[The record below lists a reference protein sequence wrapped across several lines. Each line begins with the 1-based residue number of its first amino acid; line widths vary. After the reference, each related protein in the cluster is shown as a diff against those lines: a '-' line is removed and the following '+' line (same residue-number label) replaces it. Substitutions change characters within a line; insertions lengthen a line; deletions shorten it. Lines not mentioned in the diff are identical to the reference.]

1 MTTFIKEKEIVR
13 AGLNM
18 RVHDFGRL
26 RGSKVQIS
34 ERLAAPL
41 GLVEGSK
48 AFTAM
53 FRYDMEGK
61 TSYEVVL
68 STFGPENYREICLV
82 TFYMLDVPGACAQVA
97 KFLGERNIDILNS
110 VSLSM
115 ISKIC
120 MVWKMTVD
128 LSYYGDSAALR
139 EEFDSLKR
147 TRSPKLNKADAMV
160 VEAANVSDRFTKG
173 LVAPGSSVK
182 VRSIS
187 GSQKTPVPIV
197 GGEFTIPDEY
207 TRAMEGVRDG
217 APLMMLADQDSW
229 VLSITPLDPSLS
241 LISMD
246 LEIPDKPGAIFEVTD
261 FLANEGVNLLS
272 VSTTVLVY
280 YERMSLSLIAD
291 INGRPDGC
299 EGLRSLLRGH
309 LKGLKGD
316 FRLLGLKKVDF

>member
-1 MTTFIKEKEIVR
+1 M
-13 AGLNM
+13 
-18 RVHDFGRL
+18 
-26 RGSKVQIS
+26 
-34 ERLAAPL
+34 
-41 GLVEGSK
+41 VEGSR

-53 FRYDMEGK
+53 FRYDVEGK

-115 ISKIC
+115 ISKVC

-139 EEFDSLKR
+139 EEFDSLKK
-147 TRSPKLNKADAMV
+147 TRSPKLDKADAMV

-182 VRSIS
+182 VRSIRRA
-187 GSQKTPVPIV
+187 QKAPVPII
-197 GGEFTIPDEY
+197 GGDFTMPDEY
-207 TRAMEGVRDG
+207 LRAMDGVRDG

-229 VLSITPLDPSLS
+229 VLSITPLDPSLR
-241 LISMD
+241 LVSMS
-246 LEIPDKPGAIFEVTD
+246 LEIPDKPGAIFEVTH
-261 FLANEGVNLLS
+261 FLAEQGVNLLS

-280 YERMSLSLIAD
+280 YERMSLSLVAD
-291 INGRPDGC
+291 TSGRTGGC
-299 EGLRSLLRGH
+299 EGLKALLNGH

-316 FRLLGLKKVDF
+316 FRLQSLETVDF

>member
-1 MTTFIKEKEIVR
+1 MTTFIKAERIVR

-18 RVHDFGRL
+18 RVHDFARL
-26 RGSKVQIS
+26 RGSKVHIS

-41 GLVEGSK
+41 GLTEGSK

-53 FRYDMEGK
+53 FRYDVEGK
-61 TSYEVVL
+61 TSYEIVL
-68 STFGPENYREICLV
+68 STFGPENYREICVV

-115 ISKIC
+115 ISKVC

-128 LSYYGDSAALR
+128 LSYYGDSVALR

-147 TRSPKLNKADAMV
+147 ARSPKLDRADAIV

-182 VRSIS
+182 VRSVRRA
-187 GSQKTPVPIV
+187 QKTPVPIV
-197 GGEFTIPDEY
+197 GGELTIPDEY
-207 TRAMEGVRDG
+207 MRAMEGVKDD

-229 VLSITPLDPSLS
+229 VLSITPLDPSLRLVS
-241 LISMD
+241 VD
-246 LEIPDKPGAIFEVTD
+246 LVIPDKPGAIYEVTR
-261 FLANEGVNLLS
+261 FLAEQGVNLLS

-280 YERMSLSLIAD
+280 YERMSLSMVAD
-291 INGRPDGC
+291 INGHADGP
-299 EGLRSLLRGH
+299 EELRTRLSEH

-316 FRLLGLKKVDF
+316 FKLQSLEQIEF

>member
-1 MTTFIKEKEIVR
+1 
-13 AGLNM
+13 M

-26 RGSKVQIS
+26 KGSKVQIS

-41 GLVEGSK
+41 GLNEGSK

-53 FRYDMEGK
+53 FRYDVEGK
-61 TSYEVVL
+61 TSYEIVL

-82 TFYMLDVPGACAQVA
+82 TFYMLDSPGACAQIA

-115 ISKIC
+115 ISKVC

-139 EEFDSLKR
+139 EEFDSLKK
-147 TRSPKLNKADAMV
+147 TRSPKLDKADAMT
-160 VEAANVSDRFTKG
+160 VEVANVSDRFTKG
-173 LVAPGSSVK
+173 LVSPGSSVK
-182 VRSIS
+182 VRPIRRAH
-187 GSQKTPVPIV
+187 KTPIPITN
-197 GGEFTIPDEY
+197 GEFTVPDEY
-207 TRAMEGVRDG
+207 MRAMDGVKDG

-241 LISMD
+241 LIAMN
-246 LEIPDKPGAIFEVTD
+246 LEIPDKPGAIFEVTR
-261 FLANEGVNLLS
+261 FLGDHSVNLLS
-272 VSTTVLVY
+272 VSTMVLVY
-280 YERMSLSLIAD
+280 YERMSLSLVAD
-291 INGRPDGC
+291 VNGIIDADELKAR
-299 EGLRSLLRGH
+299 LTTH

-316 FRLLGLKKVDF
+316 FRLAGFERIGF